1 MSALV
6 EGQRLSERFSL
17 HHRLGR
23 GGIGE
28 TWLARDHAVET
39 RVALKVLDPE
49 ALAAPGVAHWLRSE
63 LPRLRGLTHSRLVAV
78 SERLELDGHSVF
90 CMDYFAGEDFDRF
103 RGKTWREILAALAP
117 VLEALTLAHEQ
128 GWVHGGL
135 KASNLLCDA
144 TGRVY
149 LADLGFAGLVH
160 RCPEALA
167 RFPDLATAG
176 WSPQIL
182 GGAPPVA
189 ADDVYALGALLYEW
203 ISGRPPFRPGLRRD
217 GPLPRLLAPMTA
229 RAQRGDPVPDA
240 LEWLVGRMLA
250 EAPTE
255 RPSGIAAVCTA
266 LAEVDDT
273 PTIGDPG
280 AVNECDDRDE
290 GPPIWL
296 APIEQPDGDAVGLE
310 PAFGA
315 AADEHRIGIE
325 PVDLGSSAP
334 RALAAGSGGRG
345 ELLLRNLMLAAL
357 VTMLL
362 GAIGVFFLL
371 PRAVESRLER
381 QAQRAREAL
390 DAAPSPLAA
399 AASQAA
405 PGATGGTARLPS
417 VFAAPP
423 DLLLL
428 ARQREEAREALAEI
442 ARKQEALAARSV
454 TEWAAEEY
462 AAAQL
467 SVAAGEAL
475 LNERE
480 YARAAAALKEALGRL
495 VALESRAAT
504 LLQEALHAGALALSA
519 GDAEEAT
526 SQYSLAVKL
535 DPENAEAQ
543 RGLART
549 ERIDEVFALLRA
561 GARKEADAELERAR
575 EDYGRAAELDPD
587 LERARVDLAR
597 IEDRIAEVR
606 HQESM
611 SQALASLGRKDF
623 ETARR
628 AFAEARKWRP
638 ESDGAAE
645 GLAAATQGRRLVSI
659 ARLRERATRL
669 ESEERWSE
677 ATEQYEAVL
686 ALDPALAFAQEG
698 KARAS
703 RRAVLAAAL
712 DAYLD
717 DPERLA
723 SPLVHERALLVL
735 AQAATVPDPGPRL
748 RQQIAVVGRLVEL
761 AGEPIRIELE
771 SDLQT
776 EVVLYRVGRL
786 GSFDRRQLELRPG
799 TYTVVGTREGYRDVR
814 KRFTVRPG
822 EHPAPVV
829 VRCEERI

>member
-49 ALAAPGVAHWLRSE
+49 VLAVPEVAHWLSSE
-63 LPRLRGLTHSRLVAV
+63 LPRLRGLTHPRLVAV
-78 SERLELDGHSVF
+78 SERLDLDGHSAF

-103 RGKTWREILAALAP
+103 RGKSWREILAALAP

-144 TGRVY
+144 TGRVA
-149 LADLGFAGLVH
+149 LADLGFAGLVY
-160 RCPEALA
+160 RCPGARARALD
-167 RFPDLATAG
+167 RATAG
-176 WSPQIL
+176 CSPQIL
-182 GGAPPVA
+182 GGAQPVA

-203 ISGRPPFRPGLRRD
+203 ISGRPPFRAGLRSDDR
-217 GPLPRLLAPMTA
+217 LPRLLAPMTA
-229 RAQRGDPVPDA
+229 RTRRGDPIPDA
-240 LEWLVGRMLA
+240 LEQLVGRMLA
-250 EAPTE
+250 EAPTD
-255 RPSGIAAVCTA
+255 RPSGVASVCTA
-266 LAEVDDT
+266 LAEIDDSA
-273 PTIGDPG
+273 ISDPV
-280 AVNECDDRDE
+280 AVGQRDDRDD

-296 APIEQPDGDAVGLE
+296 APVEPQDGEAVELK
-310 PAFGA
+310 PLFGA
-315 AADEHRIGIE
+315 AVDDHRIGIE
-325 PVDLGSSAP
+325 PVDLGSSAARP
-334 RALAAGSGGRG
+334 LAAGPGGRG
-345 ELLLRNLMLAAL
+345 ESPLRKLMLAAL
-357 VTMLL
+357 ATMLL

-390 DAAPSPLAA
+390 DAEPSPLAA
-399 AASQAA
+399 AESEAA
-405 PGATGGTARLPS
+405 PGATGRPSRLPS
-417 VFAAPP
+417 VSAAPP

-428 ARQREEAREALAEI
+428 ARQRDEAREALAEI

-495 VALESRAAT
+495 VALESRAAA
-504 LLQEALHAGALALSA
+504 LLQESLHAGALALSA
-519 GDAEEAT
+519 GNAEEAT
-526 SQYSLAVKL
+526 SHYSLAVKL
-535 DPENAEAQ
+535 DPENAKAQ
-543 RGLART
+543 RGLARA

-561 GARKEADAELERAR
+561 GEREEADGELERAR
-575 EDYGRAAELDPD
+575 ENYGRAAEIDPD
-587 LERARVDLAR
+587 LERARADLAR
-597 IEDRIAEVR
+597 IDDRIAEVR
-606 HQESM
+606 HQESL
-611 SQALASLGRKDF
+611 SRAFAALRQKDF
-623 ETARR
+623 ETARQ

-638 ESDGAAE
+638 ESDEASE
-645 GLAAATQGRRLVSI
+645 GLAAATQELRLASI
-659 ARLRERATRL
+659 ARLRKRAIRL
-669 ESEERWSE
+669 ESEERWRE
-677 ATEQYEAVL
+677 AAEQYEAVL
-686 ALDPALAFAQEG
+686 ALDPVLAFAQEG

-703 RRAVLAAAL
+703 RLAVIAAAL

-723 SPLVHERALLVL
+723 SPQVHERAVRVL
-735 AQAATVPDPGPRL
+735 AQAAAVPDPGPRL
-748 RQQIAVVGRLVEL
+748 QQQIAVVGRLVEL
-761 AGEPIRIELE
+761 AGEPIRVELE

-776 EVVLYRVGRL
+776 EVVVYRVGRL
-786 GSFDRRQLELRPG
+786 GSFDRRQLKLRPG
-799 TYTVVGTREGYRDVR
+799 TYTAVGTREGYRDVR

-822 EHPAPVV
+822 GHPAPVV

>member
-1 MSALV
+1 
-6 EGQRLSERFSL
+6 
-17 HHRLGR
+17 
-23 GGIGE
+23 
-28 TWLARDHAVET
+28 
-39 RVALKVLDPE
+39 
-49 ALAAPGVAHWLRSE
+49 
-63 LPRLRGLTHSRLVAV
+63 
-78 SERLELDGHSVF
+78 
-90 CMDYFAGEDFDRF
+90 
-103 RGKTWREILAALAP
+103 
-117 VLEALTLAHEQ
+117 
-128 GWVHGGL
+128 
-135 KASNLLCDA
+135 
-144 TGRVY
+144 
-149 LADLGFAGLVH
+149 
-160 RCPEALA
+160 
-167 RFPDLATAG
+167 
-176 WSPQIL
+176 
-182 GGAPPVA
+182 
-189 ADDVYALGALLYEW
+189 
-203 ISGRPPFRPGLRRD
+203 
-217 GPLPRLLAPMTA
+217 
-229 RAQRGDPVPDA
+229 
-240 LEWLVGRMLA
+240 MLA
-250 EAPTE
+250 EAPTD

-266 LAEVDDT
+266 LAEVGDT
-273 PTIGDPG
+273 ATIGDPG
-280 AVNECDDRDE
+280 ALNERDDRDD
-290 GPPIWL
+290 GSPIWL
-296 APIEQPDGDAVGLE
+296 APVEQPDGEAVGLE
-310 PAFGA
+310 PPSGA
-315 AADEHRIGIE
+315 ALDDHRIGIE

-334 RALAAGSGGRG
+334 RPMAAGPGGGG
-345 ELLLRNLMLAAL
+345 ESLLRNLMLAAL
-357 VTMLL
+357 AAMLL
-362 GAIGVFFLL
+362 GAIGVFYLL
-371 PRAVESRLER
+371 PRAVENRLER

-399 AASQAA
+399 AASKAA
-405 PGATGGTARLPS
+405 PGATGGTVRLPS
-417 VFAAPP
+417 VSAAPP

-442 ARKQEALAARSV
+442 ARKQEALSARSV

-495 VALESRAAT
+495 VALESRAAA
-504 LLQEALHAGALALSA
+504 LLQESLHAGALALAA

-526 SQYSLAVKL
+526 SQFSLALKL

-543 RGLART
+543 RGRART
-549 ERIDEVFALLRA
+549 ERIGEVFALLRA
-561 GARKEADAELERAR
+561 GERKEANGELERAR
-575 EDYGRAAELDPD
+575 EDYGRAVELDPE

-597 IEDRIAEVR
+597 IEDRIAEAR

-611 SQALASLGRKDF
+611 SQALAALGRKDF

-638 ESDGAAE
+638 QSDAAAE
-645 GLAAATQGRRLVSI
+645 GLAAATQELRLASI

-703 RRAVLAAAL
+703 RHAELAREL
-712 DAYLD
+712 DGYLN

-723 SPLVHERALLVL
+723 SPQVHERAVLVL

-748 RQQIAVVGRLVEL
+748 QQQIAVVGRLVEL
-761 AGEPIRIELE
+761 AGKPIRVELE

-799 TYTVVGTREGYRDVR
+799 TYTVVGTRDGYRDVR

>member
-1 MSALV
+1 MSALF

-28 TWLARDHAVET
+28 TWLARDHAEET

-49 ALAAPGVAHWLRSE
+49 ALAAPEIAHWLRSE
-63 LPRLRGLTHSRLVAV
+63 QPRLRGLTHPRLVAV
-78 SERLELDGHSVF
+78 SERLDLDGHGAF

-103 RGKTWREILAALAP
+103 RGRSWREILAALAP
-117 VLEALTLAHEQ
+117 VLEALTLAHAQ

-144 TGRVY
+144 TGRVS

-160 RCPEALA
+160 RCPQA
-167 RFPDLATAG
+167 RARVPDRATNG

-182 GGAPPVA
+182 GGDPPAA

-203 ISGRPPFRPGLRRD
+203 ITGRPPFRPGLRSEGRS
-217 GPLPRLLAPMTA
+217 PRLLAPMSPRA
-229 RAQRGDPVPDA
+229 RSGDPVPAA
-240 LEWLVGRMLA
+240 LERLVGRMLA
-250 EAPTE
+250 EAPTD
-255 RPSGIAAVCTA
+255 RPSGIATVCTA

-273 PTIGDPG
+273 ATIGDAG
-280 AVNECDDRDE
+280 AVNERADRDD
-290 GPPIWL
+290 GSPIWL
-296 APIEQPDGDAVGLE
+296 GAVEQPDGEAVGLG
-310 PAFGA
+310 PPSGA
-315 AADEHRIGIE
+315 ALDDHRIGIE
-325 PVDLGSSAP
+325 PVHLGSSAP
-334 RALAAGSGGRG
+334 RPPATAAGGGG

-362 GAIGVFFLL
+362 GAIGVFYLL

-381 QAQRAREAL
+381 QAQRARVAL
-390 DAAPSPLAA
+390 DAAPPPLAA
-399 AASQAA
+399 TASEAA
-405 PGATGGTARLPS
+405 PGATARLPS
-417 VFAAPP
+417 VSAAPP
-423 DLLLL
+423 NLLLL
-428 ARQREEAREALAEI
+428 ARQREEAREALAAI
-442 ARKQEALAARSV
+442 ARKQEALVARGV

-462 AAAQL
+462 AATQL

-480 YARAAAALKEALGRL
+480 YARAAAALQEALGRL
-495 VALESRAAT
+495 VALESRAES
-504 LLQEALHAGALALSA
+504 LLQESLHAGALALSA
-519 GDAEEAT
+519 GDAEEAK
-526 SQYSLAVKL
+526 SRYSLALKL

-543 RGLART
+543 QGLART

-561 GARKEADAELERAR
+561 GERKEADGELESAR
-575 EDYGRAAELDPD
+575 DDYGRAAELDPE
-587 LERARVDLAR
+587 LARARVDLAR

-606 HQESM
+606 HRESM
-611 SQALASLGRKDF
+611 SQALAALGRKDF

-628 AFAEARKWRP
+628 AFSEARRWRP

-645 GLAAATQGRRLVSI
+645 GLAAATQELRLASI

-686 ALDPALAFAQEG
+686 ALDPALAFAHEG

-703 RRAVLAAAL
+703 QRAVLAAEL
-712 DAYLD
+712 DRNLN

-723 SPLVHERALLVL
+723 SPQVHERAVLVL
-735 AQAATVPDPGPRL
+735 AQAAAVPDPGPRL

-761 AGEPIRIELE
+761 AGKPIRVELE

-799 TYTVVGTREGYRDVR
+799 TYTVVGTRDGYRDVR